1 MDDRGGFIRLPRWI
15 FDSWL
20 FQDPVTFTWWVDI
33 VQLAQWED
41 KEWLVDGKV
50 LTIKRGSVVAST
62 KFLMKRWKV
71 GSNNTVIRF
80 LKLLEDNGM
89 ITRSVLG
96 SKTAVITVANYEQYI
111 GVKSLQELH
120 TTLHTLKGM
129 SNADKHKDSDET
141 EEEYCT
147 PPCTPPCTQNKEIK
161 EIKKLKG
168 EAKASMFHGVAEE
181 RAVCTE
187 TEHLGIDLER
197 FASFF
202 NREIETAGALIKPIK
217 GIRVGTR
224 RRTAVLARLRESGKD
239 GLREAVEKAARS
251 DFLNGRNGR
260 GWLATFDWIFR
271 PENFQKVLEG
281 NYDNG
286 DKNDIRQKSNGNT
299 DGNNGNNK
307 GVGGRLSYED
317 VCKAVIVGNSL
328 DE

>member
-1 MDDRGGFIRLPRWI
+1 MDSKSGFFKVGYDIEELPFYYDEKFTRTACWIDLLRRARWDDKPAWFSVRGNKVVIGKN
-15 FDSWL
+15 
-20 FQDPVTFTWWVDI
+20 
-33 VQLAQWED
+33 QLAVSERT
-41 KEWLVDGKV
+41 L
-50 LTIKRGSVVAST
+50 ST
-62 KFLMKRWKV
+62 KWKLNRKTV
-71 GSNNTVIRF
+71 RERLKDFEELGLIKIESKKFVTVITI
-80 LKLLEDNGM
+80 LNAGNAEKC
-89 ITRSVLG
+89 
-96 SKTAVITVANYEQYI
+96 
-111 GVKSLQELH
+111 
-120 TTLHTLKGM
+120 TTEN
-129 SNADKHKDSDET
+129 SDKHNDSECFIMEECTT
-141 EEEYCT
+141 ECT
-147 PPCTPPCTQNKEIK
+147 TECTNNKNSNKEK
-161 EIKKLKG
+161 NRKKDG
-168 EAKASMFHGVAEE
+168 EAKASMFHGVAGE
-181 RAVCTE
+181 RAVGAE